1 MFDKAWNPI
10 KTLLLT
16 GVCLTTLLAPYESEA
31 APKNRNRSERL
42 SQRARREARRR
53 QQQQRKK
60 SPVRPK
66 ITPTLEENLSPA
78 QVTKKIQTIRRRVE
92 TAPEN
97 VFPAK
102 DKRVFLEVFDDMIQT
117 EMGQYLFEKAHPNL
131 NFRVSQTREGLNG
144 TYSFGNSYVNLGKR
158 IFEDIHKAK
167 TPEEKLYE
175 KLYIAHV
182 IAHETTHSI
191 QHSNNMNNRSNMS
204 FEEMITINKLFEL
217 HAILNENIVRYQ
229 IGNLP
234 KYRHMLPDS
243 HKRTREAIPGKVNL
257 VPMHLFYREL
267 KEKKMA
273 SGADEKTAERFAR
286 TKFVESF
293 WQNKGK
299 TPIQVGNQ
307 RVMPTTSNVSE
318 VFDTWNGTYNILGF
332 KRLLNDKRSYH
343 QQMKNVGI
351 QKNIQRFI
359 DVMGIDTPASFFR
372 DPKTTA
378 FKMLSSKRFISY
390 LDGVKDLELDVLATG
405 YVKKVYWDGRLSSVT
420 FYTTKPKDAQ
430 ANGPRTEYHDGTRMK
445 RATYTYQ
452 GGKMNGIYREYDSQ
466 GQQTVE
472 IPVVEGIPQGK
483 GWSMENNVRAYK
495 KFERSYGQ
503 TSQARR
509 VRE

>member
-1 MFDKAWNPI
+1 MI
-10 KTLLLT
+10 KRLLFFCLTLLFFIS
-16 GVCLTTLLAPYESEA
+16 VPYEVSA
-31 APKNRNRSERL
+31 APQKETRKE
-42 SQRARREARRR
+42 RRE
-53 QQQQRKK
+53 RKK
-60 SPVRPK
+60 KRKNDKVQRPVKQK

-97 VFPAK
+97 VFPDT

-117 EMGQYLFEKAHPNL
+117 EMGRYIFEKAHPDL
-131 NFRVSQTREGLNG
+131 SFRVKQMERTTNG
-144 TYSFGNSYVNLGKR
+144 SYGYRSRCINLASG
-158 IFEDIHKAK
+158 IFEQIRNAK
-167 TPEEKLYE
+167 TPDEKLS
-175 KLYIAHV
+175 KQLYLAHV
-182 IAHETTHSI
+182 IAHEATHSI
-191 QHSNNMNNRSNMS
+191 QHVNNLNDKSNMS

-273 SGADEKTAERFAR
+273 SGADEKTAERFTR

-293 WQNKGK
+293 WQNNGK

-307 RVMPTTSNVSE
+307 TVMPTTSNVSE

-343 QQMKNVGI
+343 QQMKDVGI
-351 QKNIQRFI
+351 TKKIQRFI
-359 DVMGIDTPASFFR
+359 DVMEIDTPTSFFR

-390 LDGVKDLELDVLATG
+390 LDGIKDLEMDVLTTG
-405 YVKKVYWDGRLSSVT
+405 YVKKVYRDGCLSSVT
-420 FYTTKPKDAQ
+420 FYTTQPKEAQ
-430 ANGPRTEYHDGTRMK
+430 ENGPRTEYHEGTRIK

-452 GGKMNGIYREYDSQ
+452 GGKMNGVYREYDRQ
-466 GQQTVE
+466 GRQTAE

-483 GWSMENNVRAYK
+483 GWIMENNVRAYK
-495 KFERSYGQ
+495 KFERWYDQ